1 MREIELIAQ
10 QALKIA
16 ELEEKVKEYDAANK
30 QINSIIFCI
39 GGPLNDNILG
49 YTHKQMVP
57 FSEIAKL
64 VEF

>member
-1 MREIELIAQ
+1 MNKNKLIAQ

-16 ELEEKVKEYDAANK
+16 ELEEYMKHYEEMTMEIHK
-30 QINSIIFCI
+30 IIFCI

-57 FSEIAKL
+57 FSQIADL
-64 VEF
+64 VDR